1 MEDQVQYCFPPS
13 TGLNFSTETGGLI
26 SAYIRSGENDG
37 GWGMVHKRLLYG
49 RDSKIS
55 SFISSIYGLNFSTET
70 GGLISA
76 TLDQGEN
83 GAAFKELHYE
93 VKKMKQIPFWQFCF
107 PDCQFYRKD
116 ETPER
121 SYRAILLNLDDREKA
136 LKESYFKRKRREI
149 DIEEIKEKLKTA
161 TGFEKKRLEVDLEE
175 AEWALEVEI
184 KYIEDCLIEIETYK
198 KLLSFFPEFT
208 REDFE
213 KAEIVYWKK
222 RFMKQA
228 QLEAYATGVIS
239 PQLLESLLK
248 IGIEVTQRDGRLVF
262 VENGKPL
269 ELEVDLNVKNLTQTG

>member
-1 MEDQVQYCFPPS
+1 MDE
-13 TGLNFSTETGGLI
+13 
-26 SAYIRSGENDG
+26 
-37 GWGMVHKRLLYG
+37 
-49 RDSKIS
+49 
-55 SFISSIYGLNFSTET
+55 
-70 GGLISA
+70 
-76 TLDQGEN
+76 
-83 GAAFKELHYE
+83 
-93 VKKMKQIPFWQFCF
+93 KMKQIPFGNSVFQIANFIAN
-107 PDCQFYRKD
+107 D

-228 QLEAYATGVIS
+228 QLEAYATGTVS
-239 PQLLESLLK
+239 PQLLDSLLR
-248 IGIEVTQRDGRLVF
+248 IGIEVTRQDGQLVF

-269 ELEVDLNVKNLTQTG
+269 ELEVDLNVKNFIQTG

>member
-1 MEDQVQYCFPPS
+1 M
-13 TGLNFSTETGGLI
+13 
-26 SAYIRSGENDG
+26 
-37 GWGMVHKRLLYG
+37 
-49 RDSKIS
+49 
-55 SFISSIYGLNFSTET
+55 
-70 GGLISA
+70 
-76 TLDQGEN
+76 
-83 GAAFKELHYE
+83 KE
-93 VKKMKQIPFWQFCF
+93 KTNQIPFGNSVFQIANFIAN
-107 PDCQFYRKD
+107 D

-136 LKESYFKRKRREI
+136 LKTSYFTRKRKEI

-161 TGFEKKRLEVDLEE
+161 TGFEKRRLEIDLEE
-175 AEWALEVEI
+175 AEWALASEI
-184 KYIEDCLIEIETYK
+184 KYIEDCLVEIEAYK
-198 KLLSFFPEFT
+198 KLLSFFPEYT

-213 KAEIVYWKK
+213 KAEIIYWKK

-269 ELEVDLNVKNLTQTG
+269 ELEVDLNVKNLIQTG